1 MTDAAVTDAPRP
13 PRGRRPR
20 SRFRVAL
27 AAIATFAVVARL
39 GFVAFVDPDVPEIG
53 DASAYRLLAANLAD
67 GDGYIRP
74 FDDLLL
80 GVRRPT
86 AEYPP
91 LFPALLAIPSALG
104 AESERAHR
112 VFLTFVGGGTVAL
125 VGLLGRRVGG
135 PRVGLVAALLG
146 ACYPMLFLA
155 EATGMA
161 ESLYAPLVVGVLLA
175 AYRAVERPSVG
186 SFALVGGAAGT
197 ATLTRAEGLLLGA
210 AVAVACCGFALGR
223 IPARRRA
230 ALGATAIGVMA
241 LVVAPWTVRNV
252 ARLDA
257 FVPVSSNLATLL
269 DGANCDA
276 TYSGRQIGQ
285 WRETFSHFG
294 EAARTMPQ
302 ALACFE
308 GFAIEDPAFEEAS
321 VASRHRRDGLDYA
334 RSHLARQPK
343 VMAVRVARTFGVYA
357 PRQQVDFESLEGR
370 PRSWQMAGTVAY
382 WVLAPLAAAGLVVL
396 RRRGVAISPLL
407 APVAA
412 VVLVSAATYG
422 QQRFRVAAE
431 PVVLVAAAVTLVA
444 AWDAS
449 RRRVDEGPGSAGAG
463 R

>member
-13 PRGRRPR
+13 PRSRRPR
-20 SRFRVAL
+20 SRFPVAL
-27 AAIATFAVVARL
+27 AAVAVFAVVARL
-39 GFVAFVDPDVPEIG
+39 LFVAVVDPEVPEIG

-80 GVRRPT
+80 GVQRPT

-91 LFPALLAIPSALG
+91 LFPALLAVPSALG
-104 AESERAHR
+104 AESEHAHR
-112 VFLTFVGGGTVAL
+112 VFLAFVGGGTVVL

-146 ACYPMLFLA
+146 ACYPMLILT

-161 ESLYAPLVVGVLLA
+161 ESLYAPLVVAVLLA
-175 AYRAVERPSVG
+175 AYHAIGRPSVG
-186 SFALVGGAAGT
+186 SFALMGGAAGA

-210 AVAVACCGFALGR
+210 AVTVACCGFALAR
-223 IPARRRA
+223 LPARRRV

-257 FVPVSSNLATLL
+257 FVPVSNNYATLL

-276 TYSGRQIGQ
+276 TYAGRQIGQ
-285 WRETFSHFG
+285 WRETFSQFG

-302 ALACFE
+302 ARACFE
-308 GFAIEDPAFEEAS
+308 GFAIEDPAFDEAS
-321 VASRHRRDGLDYA
+321 VASRHRRDGLDYT
-334 RSHLARQPK
+334 RSHLGEQPK
-343 VMAVRVARTFGVYA
+343 VMAVRVARTFAVYA

-382 WVLAPLAAAGLVVL
+382 WVLAPLAAAGLVTL
-396 RRRGVAISPLL
+396 RRRRVPISPLL
-407 APVAA
+407 APVAV

-422 QQRFRVAAE
+422 QQRFRIAAE
-431 PVVLVAAAVTLVA
+431 PVVLVAAAVALVA
-444 AWDAS
+444 AAGVL
-449 RRRVDEGPGSAGAG
+449 RRRIEEEPGSAEAG